1 MDDIV
6 FNVILL
12 KGEDGNS
19 ITSIEK
25 TGTSGNTDTYTVT
38 LTDGSTYTFD
48 VTNGSDISSIEKT
61 DTSGLVDTYTVTLT
75 DGSTTTFEVTNGNG
89 ITSIEKTGTSGN
101 TDTYTI
107 TLENGNTS
115 TFTVTNGTNAVDDA
129 LSTTSTNPVENR
141 VVTNAINNINQH
153 LKYSGNANGSDYSN
167 AVQNLILLSAENLNP
182 ASENIL
188 DIVGYVSIT
197 GSLGSSIPCYGS
209 LGCSLNATG
218 KPTLIGVISTSS
230 ATYRVVAT
238 KATIGGAWSN
248 ATVTLTEI

>member
-6 FNVILL
+6 FNVLLL

-38 LTDGSTYTFD
+38 LTDGSTSTF
-48 VTNGSDISSIEKT
+48 
-61 DTSGLVDTYTVTLT
+61 Y
-75 DGSTTTFEVTNGNG
+75 VTNGNG

-107 TLENGNTS
+107 TLDNGNTA

-129 LSTTSTNPVENR
+129 LSATSTNPVENR

-153 LKYSGNANGSDYSN
+153 LKYTGTAQETDFPT
-167 AVQNLILLSAENLNP
+167 AVQTIVKNALVDKSPVVDGI
-182 ASENIL
+182 I
-188 DIVGYVSIT
+188 DIVGQISRT
-197 GSLGSSIPCYGS
+197 TLGSTAVFYSS
-209 LGCSLNATG
+209 LGCARNAMGRLTAVG
-218 KPTLIGVISTSS
+218 FATTSEVTMYKVSAVCSTAS
-230 ATYRVVAT
+230 A
-238 KATIGGAWSN
+238 GWST
-248 ATVTLTEI
+248 ATVTVTEV